1 MEKGDNAKKLA
12 IGLRQYRIRQRLTQ
26 RELCRL
32 AGVALATVRCIEQ
45 GKSNPQMSTLIRL
58 SEVLHCQPDDLI
70 FKQKE
75 LFTQHRAVRRRKG
88 DDEPLIRANIA
99 KM

>member
-1 MEKGDNAKKLA
+1 MGGGRNEGMEKGENAKKLA

-58 SEVLHCQPDDLI
+58 SDVLHCQPDDLI
-70 FKQKE
+70 FKQEE

-88 DDEPLIRANIA
+88 DDES
-99 KM
+99 